1 MEEHCPKYNV
11 CVPSQQLSQRKEK
24 NFSRSSHNSN
34 RCNKTPTPEPN
45 IETVM
50 KGHNAIEK
58 LKTIK
63 KGDEIKRNGITWYWN
78 LEKRKGVCIYVR
90 RDPCCTSNCGGET
103 NKVCSGL

>member
-1 MEEHCPKYNV
+1 
-11 CVPSQQLSQRKEK
+11 
-24 NFSRSSHNSN
+24 
-34 RCNKTPTPEPN
+34 
-45 IETVM
+45 M

-78 LEKRKGVCIYVR
+78 LEKRKGVCIYVK
-90 RDPCCTSNCGGET
+90 RDPCRTSNCGGET